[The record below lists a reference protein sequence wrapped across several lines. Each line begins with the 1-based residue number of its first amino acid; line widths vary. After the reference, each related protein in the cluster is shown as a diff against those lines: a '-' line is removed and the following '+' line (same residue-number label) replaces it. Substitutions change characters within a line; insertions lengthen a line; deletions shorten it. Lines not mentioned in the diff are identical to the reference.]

1 VLVSAKSESRTT
13 LLLQSSRKI
22 PQSRYIPNVLSLIRE
37 HGRFFL
43 AVILAGLVLRLFFF
57 VYFPQITDDSRIYVN
72 LATTWLQHGIYGQ
85 TPGGP
90 PGQPIMPT
98 DARLPG
104 YPAFLLAIFWLFGAG
119 NYKAV
124 LLAQILFDLATCFF
138 VADLARRMISDRAA
152 QIAFLLAALCP
163 FLANYAAAELTETLE
178 VFFTALALDGAAAA
192 LKRMNAGKS
201 ARTLSAATGAAIAAC
216 ILLRPDGG
224 ILLAAILL
232 YLTFYAFVRRHD
244 NARLLRIS
252 LITVALF
259 ALFPLVPWTIR
270 NFRTLHRF
278 QPLAPRYASDANELV
293 ARGFNRWAK
302 TWIVDYVSVEEIYW
316 SVSGDPIDASK
327 LPSRAFDSP
336 AQRDATLSAIAA
348 YNESNDMT
356 PEADARFANLAAER
370 IRAHPWREYLVLPW
384 LRIADMWLRPRTEI
398 LPPDPRWWEFND
410 DAKHS
415 AVAVGFGLLNL
426 AYVVAAGLALIPKRS
441 RIHYVGLLVGF
452 VLLRSAFLGTLE
464 NPEPRYTLE
473 CYPAIVVLASSMLA
487 GGRSFRTK
495 SQ

>member
-1 VLVSAKSESRTT
+1 
-13 LLLQSSRKI
+13 
-22 PQSRYIPNVLSLIRE
+22 VLSLIRE
-37 HGRFFL
+37 QRRFFL
-43 AVILAGLVLRLFFF
+43 AVTLAGLVLRLFFF
-57 VYFPQITDDSRIYVN
+57 VYFPQITDDSRIYAN

-104 YPAFLLAIFWLFGAG
+104 YPAFLVAIFWLVGVG

-124 LLAQILFDLATCFF
+124 LLAQLLFDVASCLMI
-138 VADLARRMISDRAA
+138 ADLARRTVSERAA

-178 VFFTALALDGAAAA
+178 IFFTVLALDGAAAA
-192 LKRMNAGKS
+192 LNRMEAGRG
-201 ARTLSAATGAAIAAC
+201 ALTLWAATGAAIAAC

-224 ILLAAILL
+224 LVLAAVVL
-232 YLTFYAFVRRHD
+232 YLAFKLI
-244 NARLLRIS
+244 ASPKLPSLASAKLALIS

-259 ALFPLVPWTIR
+259 ALAPLVPWTIR
-270 NFRTLHRF
+270 NFRTLHHF

-293 ARGFNRWAK
+293 ARGFNRWVK
-302 TWIVDYVSVEEIYW
+302 TWIIDYVSVEEVYW
-316 SVSGDPIDASK
+316 NVSVDPIDPAK
-327 LPSRAFDSP
+327 LPSRAFDTP

-348 YNESNDMT
+348 YNEANDMT
-356 PEADARFANLAAER
+356 PVVDAQFDALAAER
-370 IRAHPWREYLVLPW
+370 IAAHPQRYYILLPA

-426 AYVVAAGLALIPKRS
+426 AYVLAAAFAVIRKHSKIRW
-441 RIHYVGLLVGF
+441 VGLLLGF

-473 CYPAIVVLASSMLA
+473 CYPAIIVLASALA
-487 GGRSFRTK
+487 SSLAAGKIRAK
-495 SQ
+495 KLEI

>member
-1 VLVSAKSESRTT
+1 VLR
-13 LLLQSSRKI
+13 
-22 PQSRYIPNVLSLIRE
+22 LIRQ
-37 HGRFFL
+37 HRRLFL
-43 AVILAGLVLRLFFF
+43 ATTLAGLLLRLFFF
-57 VYFPQITDDSRIYVN
+57 VYFPQITDDSRIYSN
-72 LATTWLQHGIYGQ
+72 LATTWLQHAIYGL

-104 YPAFLLAIFWLFGAG
+104 YPAFLAAIFWLSGVG

-124 LLAQILFDLATCFF
+124 LLAQVLFDMATCLV
-138 VADLARRMISDRAA
+138 VADLARRMASERAA
-152 QIAFLLAALCP
+152 QNAFLLTALCP

-178 VFFTALALDGAAAA
+178 IFFTAVALDGAAAA
-192 LKRMNAGKS
+192 LNRMNAGKN
-201 ARTLSAATGAAIAAC
+201 ALSLCAATGAAIAAC

-224 ILLAAILL
+224 LVLAAVGI
-232 YLTFYAFVRRHD
+232 YLTFKAIEWRTRRS
-244 NARLLRIS
+244 ARKPKLVLIS
-252 LITVALF
+252 LIVVALF
-259 ALFPLVPWTIR
+259 SLAPLVPWTIR
-270 NFRTLHRF
+270 NFRTLHHF

-316 SVSGDPIDASK
+316 NVSGDAIDASK
-327 LPSRAFDSP
+327 LPSRAFDNP

-348 YNESNDMT
+348 YNEGSDMT
-356 PEADARFANLAAER
+356 PEVDAQFANFAAER
-370 IRAHPWREYLVLPW
+370 IRAHPLRYYVGLPV
-384 LRIADMWLRPRTEI
+384 LRIVDMWLRPRTEI

-415 AVAVGFGLLNL
+415 VVAVGFGLLNL
-426 AYVVAAGLALIPKRS
+426 AYVGAAMLVVIRGRAGIRW
-441 RIHYVGLLVGF
+441 VGLLVGF

-473 CYPAIVVLASSMLA
+473 CYPAIIVLASSLLVDESKTNNA
-487 GGRSFRTK
+487 ESSAEK
-495 SQ
+495 APAKYIN

>member
-1 VLVSAKSESRTT
+1 ML
-13 LLLQSSRKI
+13 
-22 PQSRYIPNVLSLIRE
+22 NLIRE
-37 HGRFFL
+37 HRRFFF
-43 AVILAGLVLRLFFF
+43 AVTLAGLVLRLFFF
-57 VYFPQITDDSRIYVN
+57 ARFPQITDDSRIYAN

-85 TPGGP
+85 TPGGL

-104 YPAFLLAIFWLFGAG
+104 YPAFLAAIFWLFGAG

-124 LLAQILFDLATCFF
+124 LLAQILFDVATCFII
-138 VADLARRMISDRAA
+138 ADLTRRVVSERAA

-178 VFFTALALDGAAAA
+178 IFFTVLALDVAAAA
-192 LKRMNAGKS
+192 LNRMGAGKKF
-201 ARTLSAATGAAIAAC
+201 LLLWAATGAAIAAC

-224 ILLAAILL
+224 LLLAAILL
-232 YLTFYAFVRRHD
+232 YLAFSGVTRYRR
-244 NARLLRIS
+244 NARLALIS
-252 LITVALF
+252 LMTVVLF
-259 ALFPLVPWTIR
+259 ALAPLVPWTIR
-270 NFRTLHRF
+270 NLRTLHHF
-278 QPLAPRYASDANELV
+278 QPLAPRYASDTNELV
-293 ARGFNRWAK
+293 ARGFNRWVK

-316 SVSGDPIDASK
+316 NVSGDPIDASK
-327 LPSRAFDSP
+327 LPSRAFDNL
-336 AQRDATLSAIAA
+336 AQRDATLSAFAA

-356 PEADARFANLAAER
+356 PEVDAQFGALAAER
-370 IRAHPWREYLVLPW
+370 VAAHPLRYYIELPA

-415 AVAVGFGLLNL
+415 VVAVGFGLLNL
-426 AYVVAAGLALIPKRS
+426 AYVGIAVLALIRGRS
-441 RIHYVGLLVGF
+441 SIRWAGLLVSF

-473 CYPAIVVLASSMLA
+473 CYPAIIVLASAPLA
-487 GGRSFRTK
+487 GKIRTTK
-495 SQ
+495 GENRGEESPAKYVS